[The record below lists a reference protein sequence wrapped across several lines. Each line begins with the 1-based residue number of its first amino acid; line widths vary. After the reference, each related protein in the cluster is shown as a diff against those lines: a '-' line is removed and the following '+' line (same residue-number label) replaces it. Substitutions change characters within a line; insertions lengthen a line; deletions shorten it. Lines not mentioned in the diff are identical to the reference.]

1 MTVQEVMHTLE
12 SLGTE
17 QARKIYR
24 RHGAADP
31 MFGVSFAHMGK
42 LQKQIKRDQALA
54 VQLWATGNFDARVLA
69 TMIADPQ
76 AMSPAELERWVKD
89 LEGYS
94 LTDLFGK
101 FVAQTPH
108 ARKLREKWMKS
119 KEEFTAQAG
128 WLLLSYA
135 VSGGEG
141 LSDDYL
147 REIIAFIEKNIH
159 SSMNRVRHSMNGVMI
174 NIGIHREPLRP
185 LVLATAARIGKV
197 VVDHGETSCETP
209 DAAAYIAKTLAHYAK
224 KKKGA

>member
-1 MTVQEVMHTLE
+1 MTLQEAMQTLE

-24 RHGAADP
+24 RHGAVEP
-31 MFGVSFAHMGK
+31 MFGVSFANFGK
-42 LQKQIKRDQALA
+42 LQKKIKQDHALA
-54 VQLWATGNFDARVLA
+54 GQLWATGNFDARVLA

-76 AMSPAELERWVKD
+76 AMTPAELDRWVKD

-101 FVAQTPH
+101 FAAQTPH
-108 ARKLREKWMKS
+108 ARKMREKWMKS

-135 VSGGEG
+135 ISGGED
-141 LSDDYL
+141 LSDEYL
-147 REIIAFIEKNIH
+147 KETLAFIEKNIH
-159 SSMNRVRHSMNGVMI
+159 KSMNRVRHSMNGVMI

-185 LVLATAARIGKV
+185 LVLVTAARIGKV

-209 DAAAYIAKTLAHYAK
+209 DAASYIAKTLAHYAR
-224 KKKGA
+224 KKGA

>member
-1 MTVQEVMHTLE
+1 MNLQEVMQTLE

-24 RHGAADP
+24 RHGAVDP
-31 MFGVSFAHMGK
+31 MFGVSFAHLGK
-42 LQKQIKRDQALA
+42 LQKKIKRDHALA
-54 VQLWATGNFDARVLA
+54 AQLWATGNFDARVLG

-76 AMSPAELERWVKD
+76 AMTPAELDRWVKD
-89 LEGYS
+89 LEGAP

-101 FVAQTPH
+101 FAAQTTH
-108 ARKLREKWMKS
+108 ARKMREKWMKS

-135 VSGGEG
+135 VSGGED

-147 REIIAFIEKNIH
+147 KETLSFIEKHIH
-159 SSMNRVRHSMNGVMI
+159 GSMNRVRHSMNGVLI
-174 NIGIHREPLRP
+174 NIGVHREPLRP

-224 KKKGA
+224 KKRA